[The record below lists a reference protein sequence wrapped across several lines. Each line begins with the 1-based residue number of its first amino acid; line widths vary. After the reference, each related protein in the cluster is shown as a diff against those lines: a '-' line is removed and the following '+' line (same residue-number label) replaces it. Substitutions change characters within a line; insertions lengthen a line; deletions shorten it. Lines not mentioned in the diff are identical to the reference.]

1 MCRACNKEF
10 FSYSSSHYSSMIESI
25 STEKKTQ
32 WLIQCKHRVNSN
44 KLLVNKKEFK
54 IENLKVAKG

>member
-1 MCRACNKEF
+1 
-10 FSYSSSHYSSMIESI
+10 MIESI

-32 WLIQCKHRVNSN
+32 WLIKCKHRVNSN

>member
-1 MCRACNKEF
+1 
-10 FSYSSSHYSSMIESI
+10 MIESI

>member
-10 FSYSSSHYSSMIESI
+10 FCYSSSYYSSMIESI

-32 WLIQCKHRVNSN
+32 WLIQCKHHVNSN
-44 KLLVNKKEFK
+44 KLLVNKKEYK